1 MMHQSPQFS
10 KLSFYIYS
18 KVLIGLV
25 QDETDLSFSERE
37 LRNGISSRTKDR
49 YLRTLV
55 RNTFTFHLNE
65 IFATVQNEYT
75 DWTNVETLTDD
86 FSEDP
91 SNSKKGSSHLREF
104 NPYQIQHETSL
115 ALTDKLYTAPIQQVL
130 ISLNR
135 LDILLM
141 QNQNATSSGQIT
153 TMIALLEPFITF
165 RQLIGQ
171 IDPDIQSISTFTN
184 TLQKHTTKQ

>member
-1 MMHQSPQFS
+1 MLIFDI
-10 KLSFYIYS
+10 FA

-25 QDETDLSFSERE
+25 QDETDISFPERE

-91 SNSKKGSSHLREF
+91 INSKQSASQVREF
-104 NPYQIQHETSL
+104 KPYQIQHETSL
-115 ALTDKLYTAPIQQVL
+115 ALTDKLYTAPIQQVEYL
-130 ISLNR
+130 
-135 LDILLM
+135 LD
-141 QNQNATSSGQIT
+141 T
-153 TMIALLEPFITF
+153 
-165 RQLIGQ
+165 
-171 IDPDIQSISTFTN
+171 
-184 TLQKHTTKQ
+184 